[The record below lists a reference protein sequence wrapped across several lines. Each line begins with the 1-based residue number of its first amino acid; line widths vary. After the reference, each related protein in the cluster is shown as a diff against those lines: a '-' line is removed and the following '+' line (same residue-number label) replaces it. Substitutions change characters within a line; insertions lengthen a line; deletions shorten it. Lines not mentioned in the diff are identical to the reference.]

1 MASPPTASEK
11 AMEIINAAMKNGF
24 ILRRD
29 NKFLIVG
36 PGGSGK
42 STLMARLLGLL
53 VDGIRRSTNLATHP
67 VRTISVSRISRKGRV
82 WEVVDLDRLSDMV
95 ADASLNPIVMEAVVV
110 DDTTTTHYSVAPEAK
125 VSLKP
130 KFVPTAPLKIR
141 DTLKIRN
148 TPSSSRMELVEP
160 TSAPPSFQEE
170 MGRRVDR
177 SQGYQNVM
185 VTDWIQLIDSG
196 GQPQFH
202 ELASIF
208 VKNLSGYIS
217 VFKLSEPLSHH
228 GEVQFFINSKPINTP
243 YESTYSNEG
252 TIRCTMRAVQSQ
264 ACKHKGR
271 ITKLAFVATHRD
283 EDCSA
288 EPLDVKNAKL
298 HRILVE
304 ILPKNLREGVIS
316 RGGSLKQ
323 AIFPFNGKNPDE
335 TDKAVLEELRTTLM
349 NNPTGEKRKLPLKY
363 HGLEIAL
370 LKLMQRLD
378 RQVLSREECLQIA
391 IDIQFDEDS
400 FEVALQFLS
409 DLNIIYYNRE
419 VLPEV
424 VFGSSQVILDK
435 LSEIVISSLRLREN
449 HCRGLDGKWRRL
461 NSLVMYFFYLV
472 ILGACVDCF
481 KYYFFFHADFVTR
494 V

>member
-1 MASPPTASEK
+1 MG
-11 AMEIINAAMKNGF
+11 IINAAMKNGF
-24 ILRRD
+24 TLRRD

-67 VRTISVSRISRKGRV
+67 VRTISVSRISRRGRV
-82 WEVVDLDRLSDMV
+82 WEVVDLDGLSDMV
-95 ADASLNPIVMEAVVV
+95 ADASLNPMVMEAAVV
-110 DDTTTTHYSVAPEAK
+110 DDTTTTHYSVVLKAK
-125 VSLKP
+125 ASLKP
-130 KFVPTAPLKIR
+130 KIVPTAPLKIR
-141 DTLKIRN
+141 DT
-148 TPSSSRMELVEP
+148 PSSSRMALVGP
-160 TSAPPSFQEE
+160 TSAPPSFKEE

-243 YESTYSNEG
+243 YASTYSNEG

-378 RQVLSREECLQIA
+378 RQVLSRQECLQIA
-391 IDIQFDEDS
+391 INIQFDEDS

-435 LSEIVISSLRLREN
+435 LSEIVISSLRLREDPN
-449 HCRGLDGKWRRL
+449 MKCRALDGKWRRL
-461 NSLVMYFFYLV
+461 KFLVHV
-472 ILGACVDCF
+472 
-481 KYYFFFHADFVTR
+481 
-494 V
+494 

>member
-1 MASPPTASEK
+1 
-11 AMEIINAAMKNGF
+11 MKNGF

-42 STLMARLLGLL
+42 TTLMARLLGLL

-67 VRTISVSRISRKGRV
+67 VRTISVSRISKRGKM

-95 ADASLNPIVMEAVVV
+95 ADASLNPIVMEAVVTVV
-110 DDTTTTHYSVAPEAK
+110 DGTTTTHYAMPNTRI
-125 VSLKP
+125 SLKP
-130 KFVPTAPLKIR
+130 KYSAPIPLKVR
-141 DTLKIRN
+141 DTPNL
-148 TPSSSRMELVEP
+148 SRMELVKA
-160 TSAPPSFQEE
+160 TSAPPSLQEE
-170 MGRRVDR
+170 IGRRINR
-177 SQGYQNVM
+177 LQGYQNVM

-217 VFKLSEPLSHH
+217 VFKLSEPLCHH
-228 GEVQFFINSKPINTP
+228 GEIQFFINNKPINTP
-243 YESTYSNEG
+243 YASTYSNEG

-264 ACKHKGR
+264 GCKHNER

-288 EPLDVKNAKL
+288 EPLDVKNKKL

-316 RGGSLKQ
+316 RGGSLKE
-323 AIFPFNGKNPDE
+323 AIFPFNGKDPDD
-335 TDKAVLEELRTTLM
+335 TDEAVLEELRTTLM
-349 NNPTGEKRKLPLKY
+349 NNPTGKKRKLPLKY

-435 LSEIVISSLRLREN
+435 LSEIVISSLRLREDPKMK
-449 HCRGLDGKWRRL
+449 CRALDGKWRRL
-461 NSLVMYFFYLV
+461 KSLVHVSSVYFVF
-472 ILGACVDCF
+472 IQIS
-481 KYYFFFHADFVTR
+481 
-494 V
+494 